1 MRTYKSKGGHFSERP
16 YYTNDEIDRICRA
29 ELDAVGLYPTAPEP
43 VRIDRFIEKRF
54 NVSVGYDDLGPGI
67 LGLTKFG
74 KAGVKEVVV
83 ARALE
88 EENTVSGER
97 RVRSTIAHE
106 AGHGVLH
113 AHLFT
118 VTGQCGLFPDGEATM
133 PRVLCR
139 DEDTSQASKTYNGEW
154 WEYQA
159 NRAIAGFLLPRA
171 LVLESIT
178 EFMVPRGLLGI
189 FAFDDT
195 RTREAGARVAEVFNV
210 NPVVARIRLGEMFPA
225 EPGGQQLL

>member
-1 MRTYKSKGGHFSERP
+1 MKTSKSKGGHLSERP
-16 YYTNDEIDRICRA
+16 YYTNSEIDRICRA
-29 ELDAVGLYPTAPEP
+29 QLEGVGLYPTSPEP

-54 NVSVGYDDLGPGI
+54 NLSISYDDLGPEI

-74 KAGVKEVVV
+74 KSGVKEVVV

-88 EENTVSGER
+88 EENTTSGER

-106 AGHGVLH
+106 AGHCLLH

-118 VTGQCGLFPDGEATM
+118 STGQCSLFPDGESTV
-133 PRVLCR
+133 PKVLCR
-139 DEDTSQASKTYNGEW
+139 DEGSSPLSKSYDGKW

-159 NRAIAGFLLPRA
+159 NRAIGGFLLPRE
-171 LVLESIT
+171 LVIKSIP

-189 FAFDDT
+189 LAFDDT
-195 RTREAGARVAEVFNV
+195 RAQAAGAHVAEVFNV
-210 NPVVARIRLGEMFPA
+210 NPVVARFRLSEIFPA
-225 EPGGQQLL
+225 DTVGQQLI